1 MTYRILKPEKWNPD
15 VHLPASK
22 SISNRALVLNALSGG
37 LPGLLR
43 NVSDCDDTTVMM
55 EALFLLEMERRE
67 GSDCMLPPVV
77 DVKAA
82 GTAMRFLTALLAVTP
97 GTHTI
102 TGTERMQHRPIG
114 VLVEA
119 LRSLGAQ
126 IEYIGEEGFPPL
138 RITGSILQGGEI
150 ELAGDVSS
158 QYISALLMIAPKLQ
172 EGLTLRLNGNIISR
186 PYIDMTLAMMREHG
200 ANAKWTSHNTLGVEP
215 YPYKPTPYVV
225 EADWSAASY
234 WFEMLLL
241 NEKHDT
247 TAVLHGLF
255 NDSLQGDSAV
265 REMFKILSVSSRTM
279 DFGDDTKTCLLR
291 NGRVPKQIE
300 LDFTKTPDLAQ
311 TLVVT
316 CALKGIAFRFT
327 GLQSLRIKET
337 DRIAALQTELAKLG
351 VRVEVEG
358 DSVMQWAGPDAQP
371 AGKIPYLKP
380 FPGTAIDTYED
391 HRMAMA
397 FAPAAFVL
405 GSIDINDPEVVSK
418 SYPGFWED
426 LERSGVKKTLRPT
439 PPLQS
444 EGDGAEFIC
453 CGQHAVCEKELL
465 MKAVTEPV
473 EYFDDEEL
481 DRFRGRRSDDY
492 TRDEEEEFREV
503 LYTTLP
509 REVGD
514 WLRSLQLRGIEL
526 PEGLRDEA
534 LLLADK

>member
-1 MTYRILKPEKWNPD
+1 MTYRILKTAKWHAE

-55 EALFLLEMERRE
+55 EALFLLDVERRE

-77 DVKAA
+77 NVKAA

-126 IEYIGEEGFPPL
+126 IEYTGEEGFPPL
-138 RITGSILQGGEI
+138 RITGCMLRGGVI

-172 EGLTLRLNGNIISR
+172 EGLTLRLKGNIVSR

-200 ANAKWTSHNTLGVEP
+200 AKAKWVGRNTLCVEP
-215 YPYKPTPYVV
+215 QPYKPTPYAV

-241 NEKHDT
+241 SEKRDT

-265 REMFKILSVSSRTM
+265 REMFKKLSVSALTL
-279 DFGDDTKTCLLR
+279 DLGDDTKTCLIR
-291 NGRVPKQIE
+291 NGRLPKQIE

-316 CALKGIAFRFT
+316 CAMKGIAFRFT

-358 DSVMQWAGPDAQP
+358 DSVMSWAGPKEQP
-371 AGKIPYLKP
+371 AGEIPYLQP
-380 FPGTAIDTYED
+380 LPDTAIDTYED

-397 FAPAAFVL
+397 FAPAALVL
-405 GSIDINDPEVVSK
+405 GSIDINNPEVVSK

-426 LERSGVKKTLRPT
+426 LEKAGVRLTPLT
-439 PPLQS
+439 PPLFQR
-444 EGDGAEFIC
+444 EGVP
-453 CGQHAVCEKELL
+453 CGEI
-465 MKAVTEPV
+465 
-473 EYFDDEEL
+473 
-481 DRFRGRRSDDY
+481 
-492 TRDEEEEFREV
+492 
-503 LYTTLP
+503 
-509 REVGD
+509 
-514 WLRSLQLRGIEL
+514 IEIT
-526 PEGLRDEA
+526 
-534 LLLADK
+534 K